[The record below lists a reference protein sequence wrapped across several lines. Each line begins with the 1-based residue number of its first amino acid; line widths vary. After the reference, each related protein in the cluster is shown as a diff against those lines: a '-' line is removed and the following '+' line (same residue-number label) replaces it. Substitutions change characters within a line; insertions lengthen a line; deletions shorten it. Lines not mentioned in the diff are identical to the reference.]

1 MKRHLIGLAGIFIL
15 ISSFSLQGGLE
26 EVISA
31 LKSGNA
37 GGVSRYFDNFIDITL
52 PDKSSNYSKSQG
64 ELVIKDFFSNNGV
77 RSFDVKH
84 RGSNDN
90 GEYCIGTLQSKNGN
104 FRTTVFMRNKGNKHV
119 IQDIR
124 IE

>member
-1 MKRHLIGLAGIFIL
+1 MKKSVIWLTGVFVLLTSFYFQSGID
-15 ISSFSLQGGLE
+15 Q
-26 EVISA
+26 VISA

-37 GGVSRYFDNFIDITL
+37 SGVTKYFDSFIDITL

-64 ELVIKDFFSNNGV
+64 ELVIKDFFDNNGV
-77 RSFDVKH
+77 KSFEVRH

-104 FRTTVFMRNKGNKHV
+104 FRTTVFMRNKGNKQV

>member
-1 MKRHLIGLAGIFIL
+1 MKRHLIGLAGLFIL
-15 ISSFSLQGGLE
+15 ISSFALQGGLE

-37 GGVSRYFDNFIDITL
+37 GGVAKHFDSFIDITL

-64 ELVIKDFFSNNGV
+64 ELVIKDFFTNNGV

-104 FRTTVFMRNKGNKHV
+104 FRTTVFMRNKGSKQV